1 MKILIGV
8 PCTDYIDSRHY
19 ESAVRFALRNG
30 GKYEM
35 DVLVNSGALIYASRD
50 YIAAMAVNSGA
61 DAVLWFDSDV
71 TFEPDILDKLVADK
85 KDCVTGLYFRRR
97 PPYSPVIYS
106 KIVLGMGEDK
116 VSETYEDYPQD
127 KLFEVDACGMG
138 GCLTS
143 TAMLKKIFD
152 ENGTCFAPYKTYGED
167 ISFGIRARKLGYKL
181 WCDSRIKMGH
191 VAYNIVTDST
201 WSAVKDKQNVS
212 RDKESITDN
221 HNVI

>member
-50 YIAAMAVNSGA
+50 YIAAMAVSTGA
-61 DAVLWFDSDV
+61 DYVLWFDSDV
-71 TFEPDILDKLVADK
+71 TFDPDILDKLVADE

-106 KIVLGMGEDK
+106 KIVLGMKNEK
-116 VSETYEDYPQD
+116 ISETYEDYPKND
-127 KLFEVDACGMG
+127 IFEVDACGMG

-143 TAMLKKIFD
+143 TKMLKEIFD
-152 ENGTCFAPYKTYGED
+152 ENGTCFMPYKAYGED
-167 ISFGIRARKLGYKL
+167 ISFAIRARKLGYKV

-191 VAYNIVTDST
+191 VAYNIVTEDT
-201 WSAVKDKQNVS
+201 WKAVKDKQNV
-212 RDKESITDN
+212 K
-221 HNVI
+221 